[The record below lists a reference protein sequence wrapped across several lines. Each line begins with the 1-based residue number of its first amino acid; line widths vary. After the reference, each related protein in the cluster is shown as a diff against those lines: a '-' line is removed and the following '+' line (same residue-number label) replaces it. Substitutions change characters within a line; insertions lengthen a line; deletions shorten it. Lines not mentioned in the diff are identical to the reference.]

1 MYATVMTP
9 KIAPG
14 SSFSMLYCANRISS
28 LTGASTIDV
37 IPANL
42 ASVVDAFISVP
53 PVNSWT
59 TLSQC
64 HQRADDVSERDQ
76 AEHDAGQFAQQAVLR
91 EPRSCGGLS
100 RFVDVGDC
108 RESCFVSGCV

>member
-28 LTGASTIDV
+28 LIGASTTEV

-42 ASVVDAFISVP
+42 ASVIDAF
-53 PVNSWT
+53 NSI
-59 TLSQC
+59 L
-64 HQRADDVSERDQ
+64 
-76 AEHDAGQFAQQAVLR
+76 
-91 EPRSCGGLS
+91 P
-100 RFVDVGDC
+100 
-108 RESCFVSGCV
+108 